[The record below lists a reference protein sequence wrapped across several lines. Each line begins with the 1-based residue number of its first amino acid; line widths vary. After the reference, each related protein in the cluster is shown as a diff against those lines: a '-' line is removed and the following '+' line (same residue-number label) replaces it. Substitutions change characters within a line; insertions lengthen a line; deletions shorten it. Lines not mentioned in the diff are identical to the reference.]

1 MKKTL
6 VLTIILALII
16 SLVTVV
22 SAATETQAEVT
33 IPGTAKEGETVK
45 VTVDLKEEVRTGVV
59 WVTYDDSKL
68 EIKGI
73 PSELEAIKGMN
84 TKELGKD
91 TAGKTGVYF
100 AGSEPETTVSKIT
113 FEFAVKGKAGE
124 EAKVGV
130 TGEKFY
136 KTEEGEQVGVEIG
149 FPGEG
154 KVTIAGETTPEP
166 ANPDEQK
173 PDEGVVP
180 VDPGDNGEENPTVGT
195 EGNANEKVNEQ
206 ETKEPTRYPQTGVNV
221 GVVAGVV
228 VIAIIAG
235 YVVTKKD

>member
-22 SAATETQAEVT
+22 SAATERQAEVT
-33 IPGTAKEGETVK
+33 VPGTAEEGNTVK
-45 VTVDLKEEVRTGVV
+45 VTVDLKEKVRTGVV

-68 EIKGI
+68 EVKGM
-73 PSELEAIKGMN
+73 PSELDEIKGMN
-84 TKELGKD
+84 TRELGKD

-100 AGSEPETTVSKIT
+100 AGAEPETTVSKLT
-113 FEFAVKGKAGE
+113 FEFTVKGKAGE

-149 FPGEG
+149 FPGET
-154 KVTIAGETTPEP
+154 KVAITAKATIPNEE
-166 ANPDEQK
+166 NN
-173 PDEGVVP
+173 
-180 VDPGDNGEENPTVGT
+180 DNGSTQVEPENNGNGNPTVGA
-195 EGNANEKVNEQ
+195 EGNSNENSNGNNEA
-206 ETKEPTRYPQTGVNV
+206 TVAPTRYPQTGVNV
-221 GVVAGVV
+221 GVIAGVV
-228 VIAIIAG
+228 VLAIIAG
-235 YVVTKKD
+235 YVVTKKN